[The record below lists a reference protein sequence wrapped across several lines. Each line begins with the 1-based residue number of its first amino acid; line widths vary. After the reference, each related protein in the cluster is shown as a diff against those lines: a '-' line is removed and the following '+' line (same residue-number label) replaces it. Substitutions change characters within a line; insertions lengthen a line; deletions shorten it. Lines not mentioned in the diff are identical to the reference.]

1 MSKKLYIDVFIKLIY
16 PEMTELAM
24 TTLSEQDCIEDA
36 TKLIKELKAEIERL
50 QEYEWKYEE
59 LCK

>member
-1 MSKKLYIDVFIKLIY
+1 MNDVDYDHCRRCGNSYQEQLSNLRNQVR
-16 PEMTELAM
+16 EL
-24 TTLSEQDCIEDA
+24 E
-36 TKLIKELKAEIERL
+36 AENERL